1 MRFEYSFSF
10 GQPRYRT
17 AELPHMQYSFELS
30 FEGLA
35 NKIRSANQYVP
46 SLDVLISQELP
57 FL

>member
-1 MRFEYSFSF
+1 
-10 GQPRYRT
+10 
-17 AELPHMQYSFELS
+17 MQYSFELS